1 MTSIDPYSAGADSL
15 SARTLSAAAHDRVRT
30 MFAPTN

>member
-1 MTSIDPYSAGADSL
+1 MTSIDPYSVEADSL
-15 SARTLSAAAHDRVRT
+15 SARTFSAAAHDRVRT